1 MATSVHDT
9 HLQVSARQHPHPD
22 GHGRPS
28 HSINS
33 SATLI
38 EPSPRPPCSNERPSI
53 ELKIS
58 SRGANILNAVVVD
71 SAGRPLYSIS
81 SDESRTALL
90 AQRDNSKVATI
101 DWDRSSPRMVFRGKK
116 VKCKEWLPRTGPD
129 TEYVL
134 FLLTHAPTLTCD
146 GIRCRSR
153 MFTHGDSQLKWMQ
166 QPDRGFVSPLLPTT
180 SPLHRLINSSKL
192 IPVNRPGLVVAR
204 WRTESRADG
213 LRIQIFHE
221 VLVEPGL
228 LEAILLSIILLQSGN
243 AFGDTLPSMA
253 DLGPRHYGIAI
264 GPLCSP

>member
-1 MATSVHDT
+1 MAGARGSQSQIQVERIRAQLDLQLLPLDIQAVLTPGMAASVHDT

-129 TEYVL
+129 TE
-134 FLLTHAPTLTCD
+134 
-146 GIRCRSR
+146 SR

-166 QPDRGFVSPLLPTT
+166 QPDRGF
-180 SPLHRLINSSKL
+180 L